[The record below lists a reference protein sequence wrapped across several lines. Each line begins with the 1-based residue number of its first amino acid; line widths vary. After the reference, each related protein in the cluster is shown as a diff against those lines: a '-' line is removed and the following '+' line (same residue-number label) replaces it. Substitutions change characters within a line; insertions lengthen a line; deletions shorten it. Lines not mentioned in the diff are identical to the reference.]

1 MQQQAQQDMLPGSHE
16 RLVLY
21 VLFALSGGITGGVIG
36 FLLGYWL
43 RG

>member
-1 MQQQAQQDMLPGSHE
+1 MKRQAQQDMLPGSHE
-16 RLVLY
+16 RVVLY
-21 VLFALSGGITGGVIG
+21 VLFSLSGGMTGGVIG